1 MRAAHVVF
9 IAYARAGL
17 WIAEIPTPPTMQLSR
32 ERSLLQAIASGH
44 FGLGELR
51 LACWFILQEH
61 LYGSVGMCRGRYI
74 QLLYR
79 SQCIGRT
86 VESIDC

>member
-32 ERSLLQAIASGH
+32 ERSLLQAIASGR
-44 FGLGELR
+44 FGLGELQ

-74 QLLYR
+74 
-79 SQCIGRT
+79 
-86 VESIDC
+86 